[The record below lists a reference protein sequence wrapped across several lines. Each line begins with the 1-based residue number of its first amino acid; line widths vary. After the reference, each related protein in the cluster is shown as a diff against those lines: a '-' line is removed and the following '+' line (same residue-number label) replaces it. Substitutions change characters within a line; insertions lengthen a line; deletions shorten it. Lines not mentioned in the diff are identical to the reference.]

1 MKNRTIGV
9 VAAVLA
15 ISAGLAAGQNE
26 TGKGPAKKAPASPTA
41 PIPVPASKTP
51 ATNSPTPSGT
61 PAPAPGTVAKD
72 AKRVTLQVGDAAP
85 LFKADAWVKG
95 DEVKT
100 FEKGKVYVVS
110 FWATWCRWCTES
122 VPKLNAAQ
130 ASSDDVIVI
139 GMAGAERTPSAGPDT
154 RRSMVES
161 AVKEL
166 GNGLKYRI
174 AFESDREMVASWME
188 AAGQDRLPTTF
199 IVDGEGKIAWI
210 GHPMGIEEPLAG
222 VVAAN
227 EKMKKDAKKAA
238 AKKGKKK

>member
-1 MKNRTIGV
+1 VVKNRAIGV
-9 VAAVLA
+9 VAAVVA
-15 ISAGLAAGQNE
+15 ICAGLAVGQNE
-26 TGKGPAKKAPASPTA
+26 TGKGPAKKAPDSPTA
-41 PIPVPASKTP
+41 PIPVPESKTP
-51 ATNSPTPSGT
+51 AETGVPAGT
-61 PAPAPGTVAKD
+61 PTTKNAK
-72 AKRVTLQVGDAAP
+72 AVTLKIGDAAP
-85 LFKADAWVKG
+85 AFKADAWVKG
-95 DEVKT
+95 DEVKS

-154 RRSMVES
+154 RKSMVDA

-166 GNGLKYRI
+166 GNGLKYRV
-174 AFESDREMVASWME
+174 AFESDREMVTSWME

-227 EKMKKDAKKAA
+227 EKMKKEAKKAA
-238 AKKGKKK
+238 AGKKKKK